1 VPSLILFDA
10 VQIYARNSVLVTGA
24 EGFLGRALVR
34 LLERYDQRVIA
45 LDSSEPERADPPS
58 GVTKVRCDITDQQQ
72 VEKVFRE
79 YEIGKVVHLAAILP
93 TVAQRDP
100 VRATRVNVVGSM
112 KLLQLA
118 REFGVARFVFGSSLS
133 IYGNYSPDY
142 VVSENDRAAPEDIYG
157 AAKLYVEQ
165 LGQTFTNSGALQFV
179 SLRIGRIVGPGARS
193 TTSAWRSG
201 IFELLQ
207 TKSPA
212 NVTLPYV
219 GSERVLLIHVQ
230 DAAGALMTLLQ
241 APRPAHCIYN
251 APCESW
257 VVNDLKLQLES
268 LNPNIRVALGDAYA
282 KGNPRL
288 LDWTRFKNEFA
299 FSATPMADRLQTTAG
314 I

>member
-1 VPSLILFDA
+1 
-10 VQIYARNSVLVTGA
+10 VQKRARNSVLVTGA

-34 LLERYDQRVIA
+34 LLERSDQPAIA
-45 LDSSEPERADPPS
+45 LDSSEAAVSEEHFSAM
-58 GVTKVRCDITDQQQ
+58 KIRCDITDQQQ
-72 VEKVFRE
+72 IEKVFRE
-79 YEIGKVVHLAAILP
+79 HEIGKVVHLAAILP
-93 TVAQRDP
+93 TAAQRDP
-100 VRATRVNVVGSM
+100 VRATRVNVVGSVN
-112 KLLQLA
+112 LLELA
-118 REFGVARFVFGSSLS
+118 RQFGVARFVFGSSLS
-133 IYGNYSPDY
+133 IYGSCSPDY

-165 LGQTFTNSGALQFV
+165 LGQALTDSGALQFV

-193 TTSAWRSG
+193 TTSAWRSA
-201 IFELLQ
+201 IFELLK

-212 NVTLPYV
+212 NITLPYV

-257 VVNDLKLQLES
+257 VVNDLKLHLES
-268 LNPNIRVALGDAYA
+268 SNPNIRVALGDAYA

-288 LDWTRFKNEFA
+288 LNWSRVENEFA
-299 FSATPMADRLQTTAG
+299 FSATPIADRLQKAAG

>member
-1 VPSLILFDA
+1 
-10 VQIYARNSVLVTGA
+10 VQKRARNSVLVTGA

-34 LLERYDQRVIA
+34 LLERSDQPAIA
-45 LDSSEPERADPPS
+45 LDSSEPAVSEEHFSAM
-58 GVTKVRCDITDQQQ
+58 KIRCDITDQQQ
-72 VEKVFRE
+72 IEKVFRE
-79 YEIGKVVHLAAILP
+79 HEIGKVVHLAAILP
-93 TVAQRDP
+93 TAAQRDP
-100 VRATRVNVVGSM
+100 VRATRVNVVGSVN
-112 KLLQLA
+112 LLELA
-118 REFGVARFVFGSSLS
+118 RQFGVARFVFGSSLS
-133 IYGNYSPDY
+133 IYGSCSPDY

-165 LGQTFTNSGALQFV
+165 LGQALTDSGALQFV

-193 TTSAWRSG
+193 TTSAWRSA
-201 IFELLQ
+201 IFELLK

-212 NVTLPYV
+212 NITLPYV

-257 VVNDLKLQLES
+257 VVNDLKLHLES
-268 LNPNIRVALGDAYA
+268 SNPNIRVALGDAYA

-288 LDWTRFKNEFA
+288 LDWSRVENEFA
-299 FSATPMADRLQTTAG
+299 FSATPIADRLQKAAG